1 MFKDM
6 FTKVIEIETTV
17 DFGKDIRQPE
27 TIHMNKR
34 YDVVLEINTST
45 ESDPEYTADVSCTK
59 VGVLN

>member
-1 MFKDM
+1 MVKHI

-27 TIHMNKR
+27 TIHMNKG
-34 YDVVLEINTST
+34 YDVYMEIYTST
-45 ESDPEYTADVSCTK
+45 ESDPEYTTDVSCAK